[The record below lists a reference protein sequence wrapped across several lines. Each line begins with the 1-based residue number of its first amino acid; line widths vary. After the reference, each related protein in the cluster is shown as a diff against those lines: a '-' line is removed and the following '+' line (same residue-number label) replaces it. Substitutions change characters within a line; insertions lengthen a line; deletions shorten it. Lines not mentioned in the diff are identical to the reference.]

1 MGALPIIWIMGA
13 LRIIWIM
20 GALPIIWIMGALPI
34 TSELCGLSLPIHLQL
49 QHTRFAY
56 HCNTHALPIH
66 LQLQHTR
73 FAYTLAASTHTLCLY
88 TCSFNTHALPITSEL
103 CGLVDIH
110 TAVRPERGI
119 DRWVRETSR
128 VGLRHKQWHSV
139 RLTDMNVRSK
149 RHRQWHLS

>member
-1 MGALPIIWIMGA
+1 MNHG
-13 LRIIWIM
+13 
-20 GALPIIWIMGALPI
+20 
-34 TSELCGLSLPIHLQL
+34 
-49 QHTRFAY
+49 RFAY
-56 HCNTHALPIH
+56 HMNHGRFAYHMNHGRFAYHMNHGRFAYHLRALRSFFAYTLAASTHTLC
-66 LQLQHTR
+66 LSLQHTR

-128 VGLRHKQWHSV
+128 VGLRHKQ
-139 RLTDMNVRSK
+139 
-149 RHRQWHLS
+149 